1 MRKIEEIYT
10 DPKKLVKAGYNEIA
24 SKYLAE
30 RSRKSQDVGLLKELV
45 HRLPK
50 GARVLDAGCGPGVPV
65 TRYLARFFQ
74 VTGVDISEQQIKLA
88 RVLVPKAKFICEDL
102 ETLSFPDENFDAMC
116 SYYAIFHVP
125 RSKHK
130 KILKN
135 FHRMLK
141 PRGLALLCMGAGEL
155 PDSIEEYHGTK
166 MYWSHYGSEKNLRL
180 LKECGYDVI
189 WSKMLKD
196 ANPSPLHPE
205 SAHLFVLAK
214 KL

>member
-1 MRKIEEIYT
+1 
-10 DPKKLVKAGYNEIA
+10 VKAGYNEIA
-24 SKYLAE
+24 PRYLAE
-30 RSRKSQDVGLLKELV
+30 RPRKSEDVDLLKELV
-45 HRLPK
+45 RGLSK
-50 GARVLDAGCGPGVPV
+50 GSKVLDAGCGPGVPV
-65 TRYLARFFQ
+65 TRYLARFFR

-88 RVLVPKAKFICEDL
+88 RNLVPTAKFICDDI
-102 ETLSFPDENFDAMC
+102 ETLTFPDESFDGIC

-125 RSKHK
+125 RSSHK

-135 FHRMLK
+135 FYRMLK
-141 PRGLALLCMGAGEL
+141 PGGLALLCMGAGEL
-155 PDSIEEYHGTK
+155 PNSVEEYHGTK

-180 LKECGYDVI
+180 LNECKYDII
-189 WSKMLKD
+189 WSKRLKD